1 MSTRSRNDFVPDEI
15 AITLG
20 PGTWVGSYKLLAPIA
35 KGGMARVWAA
45 RPRDEQQASKIVA
58 IKTIL
63 PHLASEPEFERMFLN
78 EARIAS
84 RIHHPNVC
92 APSELGEERGVLYLT
107 MEWIDGGSL
116 ASILGPSR
124 SRRGRDSIDV
134 RVAARIIADACAGL
148 HAAHELFDDNGDPLH
163 VVHRDVS
170 PQNILI
176 STTGEVKVVDFG
188 VAKAFGQMHAETRA
202 GDLKG
207 KVAYMAPEQVMGAH
221 LDRRTDVFALGT
233 VLYETTV
240 GAQPFVGVNEHKLML
255 AVVSGSFAAP
265 SSVTDYPAEL
275 EAIVLRALAKEPENR
290 FPSAAAMRRELEIWL
305 ARTGPPVTRAMI
317 AELARER
324 VGAEV
329 DARNEAIRAAAVWA
343 SEHDREIDVEHA
355 ALEPPAVPEAT
366 ASDETVVDPPRW
378 FTLHPPKEGG

>member
-1 MSTRSRNDFVPDEI
+1 MGPRFPPDFVSDEV
-15 AITLG
+15 ALTLG

-45 RPRDEQQASKIVA
+45 RPRDANQASKIVA

-92 APSELGEERGVLYLT
+92 TPSELGEERGVLYLT

-124 SRRGRDSIDV
+124 SRRNREPINV
-134 RVAARIIADACAGL
+134 RIASRIIADACAGL

-170 PQNILI
+170 PQNILV

-188 VAKAFGQMHAETRA
+188 VAKAFGQMHSETRA

-255 AVVSGSFAAP
+255 SVVSGTFATP
-265 SSVTDYPAEL
+265 TSVKKDYPPEL
-275 EAIVLRALAKEPENR
+275 EAIVLRALAKDPVDR
-290 FPSAAAMRRELEIWL
+290 FPSAAAMRRELEVWL
-305 ARTGPPVTRAMI
+305 ARTGAPVTRAMI

-324 VGAEV
+324 IGAEV
-329 DARNEAIRAAAVWA
+329 DARNEAIRAAARWD
-343 SEHDREIDVEHA
+343 SENDGSIQ
-355 ALEPPAVPEAT
+355 PPMIPEVQT
-366 ASDETVVDPPRW
+366 ADETVVDPPRW
-378 FTLHPPKEGG
+378 FSSHPPKEGA